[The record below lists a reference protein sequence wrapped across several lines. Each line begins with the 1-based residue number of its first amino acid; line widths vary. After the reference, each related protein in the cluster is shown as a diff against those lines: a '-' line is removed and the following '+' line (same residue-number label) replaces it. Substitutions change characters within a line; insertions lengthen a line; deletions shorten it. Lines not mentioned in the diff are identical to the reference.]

1 MAGYQVSR
9 KIFPGARILG
19 LYVLASVQA
28 LTCFGQSSQEIV
40 TDRPDITES
49 SIVVP
54 PGTLQGENGV
64 TWTGDHGRRTLDL
77 SESLFR
83 LGVWSRTEFRIE
95 LPNYLGSLGGR
106 GNASGFADMSVGAK
120 YQIGPLPGAIDL
132 AVIAGVSFPTGSR
145 GISSHGFDPFVKFP
159 WSREL
164 KAGWSVGGMQ
174 SLFFSTD
181 RGGRNVTWEPTFYLE
196 REITKHSDAFAE
208 YAADY
213 PHSGDARQ
221 LIHLG
226 AAYRFTEKQ
235 QIDIHFGFGLSHA
248 TPEHFFAAGYSFRID
263 RLFDAFRK

>member
-1 MAGYQVSR
+1 
-9 KIFPGARILG
+9 
-19 LYVLASVQA
+19 
-28 LTCFGQSSQEIV
+28 
-40 TDRPDITES
+40 
-49 SIVVP
+49 
-54 PGTLQGENGV
+54 
-64 TWTGDHGRRTLDL
+64 
-77 SESLFR
+77 
-83 LGVWSRTEFRIE
+83 
-95 LPNYLGSLGGR
+95 
-106 GNASGFADMSVGAK
+106 
-120 YQIGPLPGAIDL
+120 
-132 AVIAGVSFPTGSR
+132 
-145 GISSHGFDPFVKFP
+145 
-159 WSREL
+159 
-164 KAGWSVGGMQ
+164 VGGMQ

-263 RLFDAFRK
+263 RLFDILRK